1 MEFVDLLIA
10 EKCGGKR
17 EIEWEEIPVRVGDR
31 YKVYAGSEYE
41 GIKTVTEENREWF
54 HSILND
60 HDPDNDYWLLEK
72 FVSKRT
78 GKPREER
85 KPREESRPMD
95 DETKI
100 KITGIHDEL
109 ARVLTLY
116 EMEGHPED
124 EPPVTLDDVY
134 DVAVWVQNRL
144 AELLN

>member
-10 EKCGGKR
+10 EKCGGPR
-17 EIEWEEIPVRVGDR
+17 EHEWKDIPVTVGER
-31 YKVYAGSEYE
+31 YKVWAGSNYE
-41 GIKTVTEENREWF
+41 GIKTVTEENLEWF
-54 HSILND
+54 HSLMND
-60 HDPDNDYWLLEK
+60 RGNDYWRFEK